1 MKIWY
6 DENVEKKKFE
16 KRQSKRDVDLEDRA
30 YIYGDCSLLE
40 LVWNNLISNAIKFTD
55 QGGMISICQES
66 EEDYVRIS
74 VRDTGCGMDEN
85 LPAFYEK
92 KKPGKETKTV
102 LRLKRNRKIVNKM
115 ELTRLQRNFEACM
128 AEIASLEKSKTSAAT
143 VYALIVALIGTAFM
157 AGSTFAVTAQ
167 TPQILLCI
175 LLAVP
180 GFIGWI
186 LPVFV
191 YRRTV
196 RKKTKELNPLIEE
209 KYDEIYELCEKGSKL
224 LY

>member
-1 MKIWY
+1 MTK
-6 DENVEKKKFE
+6 NKNKKSSEAAKQEAFKLSE
-16 KRQSKRDVDLEDRA
+16 
-30 YIYGDCSLLE
+30 G
-40 LVWNNLISNAIKFTD
+40 
-55 QGGMISICQES
+55 ICCCK
-66 EEDYVRIS
+66 
-74 VRDTGCGMDEN
+74 T
-85 LPAFYEK
+85 PA
-92 KKPGKETKTV
+92 
-102 LRLKRNRKIVNKM
+102 
-115 ELTRLQRNFEACM
+115 
-128 AEIASLEKSKTSAAT
+128 